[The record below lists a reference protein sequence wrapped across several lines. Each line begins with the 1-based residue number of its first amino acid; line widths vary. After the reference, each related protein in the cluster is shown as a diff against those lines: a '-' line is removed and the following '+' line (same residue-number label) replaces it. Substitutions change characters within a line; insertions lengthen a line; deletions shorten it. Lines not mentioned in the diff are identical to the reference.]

1 MMYSSTGVGCGVVQR
16 ESIENCDVRA
26 TSKTAAIQL
35 STNKGKA
42 LLPEDLHDDFT
53 VHYTNVV

>member
-1 MMYSSTGVGCGVVQR
+1 MIRSSTGVRCGVVHR
-16 ESIENCDVRA
+16 VSIENCDVRA

-35 STNKGKA
+35 STNIGKA

-53 VHYTNVV
+53 VNYTNVA